1 MVIMESE
8 TVTTQKVVVRRAPKF
23 LTFMVMGII
32 VGIIVALILT
42 FAFPNTSEFSLT
54 QIFGFL
60 VLITGIVGGTLGLI
74 FALIFDRVF
83 SKRTITVDAERIEVT
98 DK

>member
-1 MVIMESE
+1 MVSMESE